1 MSWCTPREDAHAT
14 SPEASKLLRQ
24 LLDPAG
30 DGSMLRHSAK
40 SLLQSRNKVAQHRSE
55 ECPLQL
61 KHYPEIEL

>member
-1 MSWCTPREDAHAT
+1 
-14 SPEASKLLRQ
+14 LLRQ